1 MYKLQIE
8 QKVNLLILTNYS
20 FTIYTLIIFQRIQFV
35 NLSLAQSGLFVLTT
49 DWIKYTNKHKQSQVW
64 RGFEDKEGR
73 YHLKKFYVT
82 SSPKLSSAR
91 SADTDNTDRIQQYHS
106 ESLFVKQSDTTQ
118 RVSVKRKLI
127 N

>member
-49 DWIKYTNKHKQSQVW
+49 NWIKYTNKHKQSPVW
-64 RGFEDKEGR
+64 RGLEDKEER
-73 YHLKKFYVT
+73 YHFKKFYVT
-82 SSPKLSSAR
+82 SSPSYHQPG
-91 SADTDNTDRIQQYHS
+91 QQT
-106 ESLFVKQSDTTQ
+106 QTTQ
-118 RVSVKRKLI
+118 TGYNNITQSLCLSNNRTQHSVCQ
-127 N
+127 

>member
-1 MYKLQIE
+1 MCKLQIK

-49 DWIKYTNKHKQSQVW
+49 NWIKYTNKHKQSQVW
-64 RGFEDKEGR
+64 RGLEDKEGR

-106 ESLFVKQSDTTQ
+106 ESLFVKQLDTTQ

>member
-49 DWIKYTNKHKQSQVW
+49 NWIKYTNKHKQSQVW
-64 RGFEDKEGR
+64 SGLEDKEGR

-91 SADTDNTDRIQQYHS
+91 SAATDNTDRIQQYHS

>member
-49 DWIKYTNKHKQSQVW
+49 NWIKYTNKHKQSPVW
-64 RGFEDKEGR
+64 RGLEDKEEK
-73 YHLKKFYVT
+73 YHFKKFYVT

>member
-1 MYKLQIE
+1 MCKLQIE

-49 DWIKYTNKHKQSQVW
+49 NWIKYTNKHKQSQVW
-64 RGFEDKEGR
+64 RGLEDKEGR